1 MSDDFPTVGLDFDF
15 AALSRG
21 QKQIDKLE
29 QSFDA
34 LPQKARAA
42 GEAISQSMRKAS
54 AASQAATS
62 ENNKRATSA
71 ERAAAAE
78 IKAAARAAAEQQ
90 RFRAQLRS
98 VQSAWDRAQASSS
111 QQVAEKQI
119 SAARRS
125 AAEQEK
131 AARYIQ
137 QVKINSFQMEE
148 RERNRANAAAAAA
161 ARASAAEQER
171 IQRYLT
177 SVKVESFKMEE
188 RERNR
193 IAQAQQAAARSAAA
207 DQERVEK
214 YLRNVRLESMKME
227 ERDRSKALTAQIAAE
242 KAAAAATAAAHK
254 AAAAQQEKDRKY
266 LQQVRINSLR
276 MEEQAAKAAAREEA
290 RRVAASARLA
300 GARSGGGLAS
310 VVAGGDL
317 SMVDRFMRA
326 LGNLRNAL
334 GDTRSLIFDVRT
346 AIGVFLGGL
355 VIKPIIDAADAMTAL
370 ESRTR
375 LYAARASDVPYIFEQ
390 VYQTAQNARAGLEG
404 VAMLYT
410 RLAPLSQQLGKSQA
424 EILKTVET
432 VSKAFAIGGASAQEA
447 TASAQQ
453 FAQALSSNRFGG
465 DELRSVAENAPVLL
479 QAIAEGVNKINPSLN
494 LNAATFIKWAQ
505 AGNANSAIV
514 VKALDASAAKID
526 AMFKQF
532 PTTISQATTLVQNAF
547 QRMVGEVNK
556 ATGASTAIANLLAK
570 FSAFLESKRTIDAVT
585 GALNAMGSA
594 ASATFG
600 VLKLIGDYLPTIITM
615 MVVLAGAAGIQ
626 AATRAMVTL
635 QYAFMIAGR
644 EMTIW
649 NVIAGVTTVTT
660 RGLYAAIGGLTGIL
674 TGGVLIAIGAVV
686 AAFNAMSNAQKTAS
700 RSAEMFASAQEGAI
714 GALQRAAT
722 FTAAYG
728 GSTDNLARSLSIV
741 AGAND
746 QAAGATKGASDQN
759 SAALRIAQARAE
771 AEKTLTVAILRRAA
785 ADAGK
790 DAGDID
796 KSINGFFGLRNQV
809 SAIKASSGW
818 EKNTLLSGAAKRR
831 EGQISEAEKNLARL
845 RQTQEQL
852 TKAADELEKLKVT
865 ATVPE
870 PIIAAGLGT
879 TEKDLK
885 GLDGAINRIA
895 KMREEVDGLR
905 AIFASLAAGNPL
917 SALSEQI
924 NAAGEEAAA
933 QYTSGKA
940 AKAGF
945 AEKAR
950 ALGQDR
956 ERLKILVDLKRA
968 HLDSANAASIEAA
981 NDKFQSDAARSA
993 AETMRDFWGQGER
1006 SLEDYMRALSAS
1018 REAQDDAAIA
1028 QANLSIAQRYN
1039 AQSLDDIAEALAR
1052 NRVAYGDYA
1061 QSIEDAAKV
1070 EAAARAGQIT
1080 ARTRNQA
1087 GVSRPDD
1094 VAAYNARMAQEAL
1107 DAFDKLQTRGQMLAD
1122 SLTDA
1127 FGSVGQSI
1135 GDLLNVMNA
1144 YSERQLRIMSE
1155 IQAARD
1161 TFGADSEQARQAEIR
1176 GNQVLESARLKSYGD
1191 MTKAAKGFFDKGTNG
1206 YKALAAAEKAFRL
1219 IEFAMSAKSVVVKTA
1234 ETAAKVGL
1242 FGTQAAAAAQAGA
1255 AEMFASLGPLGF
1267 AAVAAMLAVLA
1278 GLGFSGGGGGV
1289 SAPPISETR
1298 QAAQGSGSVLGDSA
1312 AKSESITRALEI
1324 ANGLLNQGLSYSSE
1338 MVRSLRSIE
1347 NSIGA
1352 VSSLIARSL
1361 GVGGAF
1367 SSDGLGLGSASSK
1380 GGLGGALAGGLL
1392 GGAAGYGIGAAATAA
1407 TGALMSGF
1415 SGVATALA
1423 GPVGLAVGAV
1433 GALVGALTKT
1443 KVTTE
1448 LIDQGLQ
1455 FSAASLGDIM
1465 NGGLRGQS
1473 YQEIAV
1479 TKKKSILGIGL
1490 GSKTS
1495 ASASYQGLG
1504 DDITNQLNLVV
1515 RGLQDGVLSAAAAL
1529 GIKGAEEALR
1539 SFEVN
1544 LGKISFKDMT
1554 GDQIEEAL
1562 SAVFGKLGD
1571 DMAKYVLPA
1580 ISEFQKVGE
1589 GAFETIVRLAA
1600 EYQAVDAVLGS
1611 IGMSFKTVGVESI
1624 AARNYL
1630 IQMAGGIDEFS
1641 SQAKFFADNFLTDAE
1656 RQKSAQERL
1665 SAAMAQIGYSS
1676 ISTKDQFKNL
1686 VQGLD
1691 LSTKAGADLYNSLM
1705 VIAPLFAQVAEV
1717 SEKKSAEIL
1726 SKRQEIQDKI
1736 DKITMSDADY
1746 IAKKRQEE
1754 KNALAELSPDLALLV
1769 QQFYDLS
1776 DAAEKNSQILSKRQE
1791 IQDKIDKLSLSESEY
1806 KAKQRAAE
1814 LEAVA
1819 KLDPSLASLLQR
1831 FYDLSDAADEAAA
1844 QIELANERQNLM
1856 ARLYRALGNDG
1867 MAKMIERQMELA
1879 RVTDSVQRALLLQV
1893 YAAEDAAEA
1902 LSSAQSAFDQA
1913 SDNLR
1918 QAYEDQK
1925 SSLESTRDKF
1935 AQFSKTLLDFRD
1947 SLDTGEFSIS
1957 TLQQQYDVASGTFDQ
1972 TAALAR
1978 LGNEDA
1984 LGSLVSVSE
1993 NFLKASRA
2001 QARTQLEYALDLAAV
2016 KDATGASA
2024 GTADRQADI
2033 AQKQLDALN
2042 AQVSALISLNET
2054 SLTMSDAITAF
2065 LAAQQQLIAAKAA
2078 VANVAQGGGVRSP
2091 ANDNTSTGV
2100 YPVSGAGSTGSAAF
2114 DWILANSMA
2123 GKANA
2128 GDPMFSGVYQ
2138 NAKNYTPG
2146 YNDLYAVYG
2155 VDYANA
2161 ALAAGVTRFAN
2172 GGVFDQGE
2180 IVRSAANFNIGQMGE
2195 DGPETIMPLV
2205 QTSAG
2210 LGVRAVASDGGS
2222 AQVSDAVSKMAD
2234 DNRRFQI
2241 AVLKLLGDADTRE
2254 QRRDTVGQLV
2264 RGAPEPLS
2272 AVNVKVV

>member
-21 QKQIDKLE
+21 QKQVDKLE

-71 ERAAAAE
+71 DRAAAAE

-98 VQSAWDRAQASSS
+98 VQSAWDRAQEASS
-111 QQVAEKQI
+111 QRVAEKQI
-119 SAARRS
+119 SAARQV

-137 QVKINSFQMEE
+137 QVKVNSFQMEE

-214 YLRNVRLESMKME
+214 YLRSVRLESMKME

-242 KAAAAATAAAHK
+242 KAAAAQTASAHK

-290 RRVAASARLA
+290 RRAAASARLA
-300 GARSGGGLAS
+300 GARSGGGIAS

-317 SMVDRFMRA
+317 SMIDRFMRA
-326 LGNLRNAL
+326 LGGLRNAL

-424 EILKTVET
+424 ELLKTVET

-532 PTTISQATTLVQNAF
+532 PATISQATTLVQNAF

-594 ASATFG
+594 ASSAFG
-600 VLKLIGDYLPTIITM
+600 VLKLIGDYLPTIIAM
-615 MVVLAGAAGIQ
+615 MAVLAGAAGIQ
-626 AATRAMVTL
+626 AVTRAMVTL

-644 EMTIW
+644 EMTVW
-649 NVIAGVTTVTT
+649 NVIAGVTTATT

-741 AGAND
+741 AGANN

-852 TKAADELEKLKVT
+852 TKAADELQKLKVT

-950 ALGQDR
+950 ALGQDK

-1006 SLEDYMRALSAS
+1006 SLEDYMRALAAS

-1028 QANLSIAQRYN
+1028 QTNLSIAQRYGV
-1039 AQSLDDIAEALAR
+1039 QSLDEISEALAR
-1052 NRVAYGDYA
+1052 NGVAYGEYA
-1061 QSIEDAAKV
+1061 QSIEDAAKA
-1070 EAAARAGQIT
+1070 EAAARAGQIS
-1080 ARTRNQA
+1080 ARTKNQA

-1122 SLTDA
+1122 SLTEA
-1127 FGSVGQSI
+1127 FGSVGRSI
-1135 GDLLNVMNA
+1135 GDLLNVMND
-1144 YSERQLRIMSE
+1144 YSERQLRIMAD

-1176 GNQVLESARLKSYGD
+1176 GAQVLESARLKSYGD

-1267 AAVAAMLAVLA
+1267 AAVAAMVAVLA
-1278 GLGFSGGGGGV
+1278 GFGFRGGGGGGT

-1324 ANGLLNQGLSYSSE
+1324 ANDLLNQGLSYSSE

-1347 NSIGA
+1347 SSIGA

-1367 SSDGLGLGSASSK
+1367 STDGLGLGSASSK
-1380 GGLGGALAGGLL
+1380 GGVGGALAGGLL
-1392 GGAAGYGIGAAATAA
+1392 GGAAGYGLGAAATAA

-1415 SGVATALA
+1415 AGVATALA

-1448 LIDQGLQ
+1448 LLDQGLQ
-1455 FSAASLGDIM
+1455 FSAASLSDIV

-1473 YQEIAV
+1473 YQEVSV

-1495 ASASYQGLG
+1495 TSTAYQGLG
-1504 DDITNQLNLVV
+1504 DDITNQLNLIV
-1515 RGLQDGVLSAAAAL
+1515 RGLQDGVLAAAAAL
-1529 GIKGAEEALR
+1529 GIKGSEEALK

-1554 GDQIEEAL
+1554 GEQIEEAL
-1562 SAVFGKLGD
+1562 TAVFGKLGD

-1589 GAFETIVRLAA
+1589 GAFETMVRLAA
-1600 EYQAVDAVLGS
+1600 EYQAVDAALRS
-1611 IGMSFKTVGVESI
+1611 IGMEFKKTGVESI
-1624 AARNYL
+1624 AARDYL
-1630 IQMAGGIDEFS
+1630 IQMAGGIDEFA

-1665 SAAMAQIGYSS
+1665 SAAMAEIGYSS
-1676 ISTKDQFKNL
+1676 VNTKAEFKSL

-1691 LSTKAGADLYNSLM
+1691 LSTKAGADLYNALM
-1705 VIAPLFAQVAEV
+1705 VIAPLFSEVA
-1717 SEKKSAEIL
+1717 
-1726 SKRQEIQDKI
+1726 
-1736 DKITMSDADY
+1736 
-1746 IAKKRQEE
+1746 
-1754 KNALAELSPDLALLV
+1754 
-1769 QQFYDLS
+1769 
-1776 DAAEKNSQILSKRQE
+1776 DAAQKHAETVLAKRSE
-1791 IQDKIDKLSLSESEY
+1791 IQDKIDKLTMSDAEY
-1806 KAKQRAAE
+1806 TAKMRKAE
-1814 LEAVA
+1814 MDAVIA
-1819 KLDPSLASLLQR
+1819 LDPELGKLLQR
-1831 FYDLSDAADEAAA
+1831 FYDLSDAADSAAAAA
-1844 QIELANERQNLM
+1844 QAVIDQQNLM
-1856 ARLYRALGNDG
+1856 IRLYNAQGRTAEAKALQ
-1867 MAKMIERQMELA
+1867 RQMEMAKTTDAAQLA
-1879 RVTDSVQRALLLQV
+1879 ILKRI
-1893 YAAEDAAEA
+1893 YAAEDAADA
-1902 LSSAQSAFDQA
+1902 LSTAQDAYSKA

-1918 QAYEDQK
+1918 QAYETQK
-1925 SSLESTRDKF
+1925 SALEETRDKF
-1935 AQFSKTLLDFRD
+1935 LDFAKSIRDFRD
-1947 SLDTGEFSIS
+1947 SLETGELSNATLRQRYAITGDRFSS
-1957 TLQQQYDVASGTFDQ
+1957 

-1984 LGSLVSVSE
+1984 LGKLEQVSQE
-1993 NFLKASRA
+1993 FLDASRA
-2001 QARTQLEYALDLAAV
+2001 RSATALEYALDLATV
-2016 KDATGASA
+2016 KDATSA
-2024 GTADRQADI
+2024 AADTADRQADI

-2042 AQVSALISLNET
+2042 LQVGALISINE
-2054 SLTMSDAITAF
+2054 SVLSVGDAISQF
-2065 LAAQQQLIAAKAA
+2065 MAAQMQLSTAQAAAQAA
-2078 VANVAQGGGVRSP
+2078 GVVVNSP
-2091 ANDNTSTGV
+2091 ASPSTNSV
-2100 YPVSGAGSTGSAAF
+2100 PVTGSGSTGNANM
-2114 DWILANSMA
+2114 DWILANSLA
-2123 GKANA
+2123 GLKGA
-2128 GDPMFSGVYQ
+2128 GYDPAFSGLYQ
-2138 NAKNYTPG
+2138 NAQNYKPG
-2146 YNDLYAVYG
+2146 YMDIYQVYG
-2155 VDYANA
+2155 VDVANKMVSEGK
-2161 ALAAGVTRFAN
+2161 LKFAAGAA
-2172 GGVFDQGE
+2172 FDSGS
-2180 IVRSAANFNIGQMGE
+2180 IVRNATNFDIGQMGE
-2195 DGPETIMPLV
+2195 DGPEAIMPLV
-2205 QTSAG
+2205 QTSGG
-2210 LGVRAVASDGGS
+2210 LGVRAVGGS
-2222 AQVSDAVSKMAD
+2222 NDNAALQQAIVNMAD
-2234 DNRRFQI
+2234 DQRRFQI
-2241 AVLKLLGDADTRE
+2241 RILQLLDQNDTRE
-2254 QRRDTVGQLV
+2254 ARRDASGQLV

-2272 AVNVKVV
+2272 PVNVKVV